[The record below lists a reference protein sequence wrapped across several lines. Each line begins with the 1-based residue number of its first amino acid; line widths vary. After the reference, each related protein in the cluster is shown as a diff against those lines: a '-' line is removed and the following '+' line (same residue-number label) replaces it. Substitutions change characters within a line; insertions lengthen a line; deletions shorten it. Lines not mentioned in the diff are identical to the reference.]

1 MTPNIPTWIQIFVLV
16 GVGVVILLVP
26 LRVFFEITKGARDRM
41 GRLHDL
47 ADRLKERFGAVQVE
61 RWVFGLSRIHFTH
74 EGRPAHFTQPDE
86 EQLVLRLEPKVRP
99 KFPVI
104 IETRGRIDWRFAV
117 MWDALRILPR
127 VRTHDPL
134 IDDTLAIYA
143 SGSFGGYLRELALD
157 GIPSEGKPTGLAE
170 SLVVLRRLPGIRRM
184 VFRMSPAGGFQLAFD
199 LRSGDLL
206 YRPDELE
213 AAVYHAF
220 RLHDLLV
227 LR

>member
-1 MTPNIPTWIQIFVLV
+1 MTPTIPTWIQIFVLA

-41 GRLHDL
+41 RRLHDL
-47 ADRLKERFGAVQVE
+47 SDRLKERFGAVQVE

-74 EGRPAHFTQPDE
+74 EGRPAHVTLPGQE
-86 EQLVLRLEPKVRP
+86 ELVLRLEPQVRP

-184 VFRMSPAGGFQLAFD
+184 VFRMSPAGGFRVSFE
-199 LRSGDLL
+199 LRAEDLL

-220 RLHDLLV
+220 RIHDLLV